1 MSQRFNIFTVALQL
15 SFRVPFAINTSS
27 VARLLAGGFFKNCEA
42 FFAFCDVIYCMGNI
56 AFDNSMQSMNKKHGY
71 NVEKYKVDELNL
83 PWEKKCFTYF
93 L

>member
-1 MSQRFNIFTVALQL
+1 
-15 SFRVPFAINTSS
+15 
-27 VARLLAGGFFKNCEA
+27 
-42 FFAFCDVIYCMGNI
+42 MGNI
-56 AFDNSMQSMNKKHGY
+56 AFDNSMQSVNKKHGY